1 MDFFKNFNQV
11 FQITRPEH
19 ARFFQ
24 IARHGVET
32 VGDML
37 TCRIW
42 IQRHTPQPQQHEDE
56 LLHVAQEFAQ
66 SLAKQLGAEFSVT
79 RDGDHDF
86 SLRFTPPAPEV
97 FGEYHPA
104 PAFTGRPAQS
114 DLDALTDHAMRNW
127 RVLVGELSGF
137 EDAKEAT
144 RYAKAYGLEDT
155 AEAIETRIMQA
166 SVKQYRAALLDAAD
180 GMTDDDPLLP
190 VIERIDA
197 IPAGTIQAA
206 INTTLNRFGVI
217 EYL

>member
-144 RYAKAYGLEDT
+144 DYAKAYGLEDT
-155 AEAIETRIMQA
+155 ADAVETRIMQA
-166 SVKQYRAALLDAAD
+166 TVKRYRDALLGVAAD
-180 GMTDDDPLLP
+180 VMDDDPLCTVL
-190 VIERIDA
+190 ERLDA
-197 IPAGTIQAA
+197 IPAAVIQDA
-206 INTTLNRFGVI
+206 IETTLNGLGVLD
-217 EYL
+217 YL